1 MSGFQALSPTLE
13 LCCSSSQGQK
23 MVRHSHQAAEARSH
37 GGFFGFVF
45 FLFLNGGGKLLI
57 SIENL
62 LLRGKRSP

>member
-1 MSGFQALSPTLE
+1 M
-13 LCCSSSQGQK
+13 
-23 MVRHSHQAAEARSH
+23 RHSHQAAEARSH